1 MKYKFTDSTD
11 EEVSSTKQTTTIKKT
26 NSSAEKIEKKGKN
39 TLERK
44 GSLISDIDQ
53 SLNGIVNQRIM
64 KLVKIGLK
72 HELTIEN
79 MMQYFREVNKT
90 KLYELKRYF
99 SDSQLSDISNM
110 LQYLFKS
117 GALTRDVNNWYS
129 LNSK

>member
-44 GSLISDIDQ
+44 GALISDIDQ
-53 SLNGIVNQRIM
+53 SLNGIVNKRIM